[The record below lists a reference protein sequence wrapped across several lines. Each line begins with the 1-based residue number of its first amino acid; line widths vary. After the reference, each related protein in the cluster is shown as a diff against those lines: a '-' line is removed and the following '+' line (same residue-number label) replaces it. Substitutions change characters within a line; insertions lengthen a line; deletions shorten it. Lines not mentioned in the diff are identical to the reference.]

1 MSAFVLTIA
10 EWGYAII
17 LSVVQGLTEFVPIS
31 SSGQLS
37 ILNMF
42 FDGDPQAAMDF
53 YFFLHIPT
61 TIAAVVYFRKDI
73 KGFIVSWVPKL
84 STDDGADSL
93 DSSDGSEQ
101 RPVTRSRKDA
111 KKSART
117 WPLKLREGMESQRR
131 TTIFLIISMFVTGSI
146 GLAFSSHLAAFSSN
160 LLILG
165 IAFIV
170 TAIMLVSSEYTLQ
183 KSKQQRSMDKLT
195 PLRAIGIGLIQGFAV
210 IPGISRSGSTIAGGL
225 WMGLSRVQAT
235 RYSFLLLIPIVIAGS
250 LRDIVRL
257 GQGTLILPNVWILI
271 VSFVLTAVIGYLTI
285 AWMIKLVSKTSLNWF
300 ALYAVLLGIV
310 LIGLYFL

>member
-1 MSAFVLTIA
+1 MPVLVLTIA

-17 LSVVQGLTEFVPIS
+17 MSLVQGLTEFVPIS

-42 FDGDPQAAMDF
+42 FDGDPQAAIDF

-73 KGFIVSWVPKL
+73 KEFIVSWIPKL
-84 STDDGADSL
+84 KTDSAK
-93 DSSDGSEQ
+93 Q
-101 RPVTRSRKDA
+101 RQIAQLHKDA
-111 KKSART
+111 GEFSRA
-117 WPLKLREGMESQRR
+117 WAPKLREGMDSQRR
-131 TTIFLIISMFVTGSI
+131 TTVFLIISMFVTGSI
-146 GLAFSSHLAAFSSN
+146 GLAFSGHLAAFSSN

-170 TAIMLVSSEYTLQ
+170 TAIMLVSSEYALQ

-210 IPGISRSGSTIAGGL
+210 IPGISRSGATIAGGL

-271 VSFVLTAVIGYLTI
+271 ISFILTAVVGYATI
-285 AWMIKLVSKTSLNWF
+285 AWMIRLVSKTSLNWF
-300 ALYAVLLGIV
+300 ALYAVLLGFV
-310 LIGLYFL
+310 LIGLYFF